1 MLVSVVNKTYK
12 CSNSY
17 RKSVMMLKAGSKTY
31 IDHPSEYAR
40 HYTTKVNAAFR
51 LFAHL
56 ESSGLHGSYLSML
69 GNAGRRSITHH
80 YLQYRFLLLW
90 FEWSV

>member
-56 ESSGLHGSYLSML
+56 
-69 GNAGRRSITHH
+69 
-80 YLQYRFLLLW
+80 
-90 FEWSV
+90 